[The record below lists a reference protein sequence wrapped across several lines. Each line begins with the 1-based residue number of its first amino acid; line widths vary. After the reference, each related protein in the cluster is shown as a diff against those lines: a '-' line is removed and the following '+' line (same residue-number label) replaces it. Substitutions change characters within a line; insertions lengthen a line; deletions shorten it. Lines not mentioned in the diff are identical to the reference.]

1 MQVDKNPEQAEFVVK
16 VLGALAQVL
25 STQAVPFQK
34 QADAEE
40 LVTQAAWIVA
50 AEQVVLV
57 THPPPDL
64 VVHVPLVVN
73 ALQASS
79 VVRVVGA
86 FSHFKSTQA
95 DPVQ

>member
-1 MQVDKNPEQAEFVVK
+1 
-16 VLGALAQVL
+16 
-25 STQAVPFQK
+25 
-34 QADAEE
+34 
-40 LVTQAAWIVA
+40 VA

-57 THPPPDL
+57 THPPPDF

-79 VVRVVGA
+79 VVKVVVGA

>member
-1 MQVDKNPEQAEFVVK
+1 
-16 VLGALAQVL
+16 
-25 STQAVPFQK
+25 
-34 QADAEE
+34 
-40 LVTQAAWIVA
+40 VA

-73 ALQASS
+73 ALHASS
-79 VVRVVGA
+79 VVKVVGA